1 MSPSLCDYSTLSSLI
16 FDIFGFFLMFMLI
29 YKASKSSES
38 FPDNCPFVVRYMRI
52 KWAYCNS
59 RIVQVKENAIPA
71 DCEEKSLFEL
81 PEKQQVKFLFMVRNH
96 DRDSFAFGS
105 VGGLIMI
112 LFVIMGNAISK
123 CFFCS
128 VCDFS
133 PYLLLLP
140 ITFIIASF
148 LFIFI
153 AMDDIYIAPGLS
165 RSITYEE
172 IGEIKK
178 ICPKAHLSFLK
189 GFIIIVPKKMAEECV
204 PKITSFLVD
213 AGLVY

>member
-1 MSPSLCDYSTLSSLI
+1 MLI
-16 FDIFGFFLMFMLI
+16 LI
-29 YKASKSSES
+29 YKASKGSES
-38 FPDNCPFVVRYMRI
+38 FPDNCPFVIRYMRI
-52 KWAYCNS
+52 RWAYCNS
-59 RIVQVKENAIPA
+59 RIVPVKENAIPA

-96 DRDSFAFGS
+96 DRDSFAFAS

-112 LFVIMGNAISK
+112 LFMVMGEVLSK
-123 CFFCS
+123 CLFCS
-128 VCDFS
+128 VCVFS

-140 ITFIIASF
+140 AIFIIGSF
-148 LFIFI
+148 LFILI
-153 AMDDIYIAPGLS
+153 VMDDIYIAPGLS

-172 IGEIKK
+172 IGQIKNM
-178 ICPKAHLSFLK
+178 CPKAYLSFLK

-213 AGLVY
+213 EGLVY